1 MIKIRNLC
9 FVLIVSFVLLG
20 LSSCDLDFVDIDK
33 NYDGLSIGFNHEYDT
48 LGIICAV
55 RSNQTEFNIDNVTLD
70 CYYGWYTYSPM
81 HFYKDGIYDP
91 VCIAL
96 YYGGINMHDVFDDYK
111 NIENMHFLKEISI
124 EEFSTEA
131 FNMKMTKQ
139 EGKTFEQSDSFT
151 IPKEL
156 FVKPGGGV
164 SLVVVNIGWNP
175 NENVYFTRGFGF
187 CAIQYDFIDEET
199 VSLYK

>member
-33 NYDGLSIGFNHEYDT
+33 NYDGLSIGFNHEYET
-48 LGIICAV
+48 LDITCAV
-55 RSNQTEFNIDNVTLD
+55 RSNQTEFNINNVTLD
-70 CYYGWYTYSPM
+70 CYYGWYTRAPN
-81 HFYKDGIYDP
+81 HFYKNSLYDP

-96 YYGGINMHDVFDDYK
+96 YFNYGMWNEEFDDYQ

-139 EGKTFEQSDSFT
+139 EGKTFEQHSEFT
-151 IPKEL
+151 IPNEL
-156 FVKPGGGV
+156 FVEPGGSILFYV
-164 SLVVVNIGWNP
+164 LNVAWNP
-175 NENVYFTRGFGF
+175 EQNVYFTCGFGF
-187 CAIQYDFIDEET
+187 RSIGFKYIDEET
-199 VSLYK
+199 VRLYK